1 MLRERLLAALALAL
15 LAGPAPASEVVPAQ
29 GSIEIAFS
37 PADDP
42 EALIIGVID
51 EAHSSLLVHA
61 YVFTSRNIARALVRA
76 HQRDVR
82 VEVLADAKMNARDK
96 GNAIPLLLEAG
107 IPVAFET
114 AFAAAHNKVLIADAD
129 GPGCALLTGSYNFTW
144 SARNRNAENVL
155 LARDNCELT
164 RIYRANWLRHREQAT
179 AVKRL
184 PFNPSP

>member
-1 MLRERLLAALALAL
+1 MLRDRLLAALVLAL
-15 LAGPAPASEVVPAQ
+15 LGGPAPASEVVPAK

-37 PADDP
+37 PTDDP
-42 EALIIGVID
+42 EALIIGAID
-51 EAHSSLLVHA
+51 AAHSALLVQA
-61 YVFTSRNIARALVRA
+61 YVFTSRNIAGALVRA
-76 HQRDVR
+76 HQRGVR

-114 AFAAAHNKVLIADAD
+114 AFAAAHNKVLIVDAD

-155 LARDNCELT
+155 LLKDNCELA

-184 PFNPSP
+184 PFNPGP